1 MLTGEK
7 EETMSLFAKPAQF
20 VRDVKFEMSKVS
32 WPTLE
37 DLKGST
43 IVVIFL
49 SLVFAVYIFAADWVL
64 SQLVKLLY
72 SYVASA

>member
-1 MLTGEK
+1 
-7 EETMSLFAKPAQF
+7 MSLLAKPAQF
-20 VRDVKFEMSKVS
+20 VREVKFEMSKVS
-32 WPTLE
+32 WPTLD

-43 IVVIFL
+43 LVVIFL

-72 SYVASA
+72 SYVSST

>member
-1 MLTGEK
+1 
-7 EETMSLFAKPAQF
+7 MSLLAKPAQF
-20 VRDVKFEMSKVS
+20 VREVKFEMSKVS

-43 IVVIFL
+43 VVVIFL

-72 SYVASA
+72 SYVSST

>member
-1 MLTGEK
+1 
-7 EETMSLFAKPAQF
+7 MSLLAKPAQF

-32 WPTLE
+32 WPSFE

-43 IVVIFL
+43 MVVIFL
-49 SLVFAVYIFAADWVL
+49 SMAFAVYIFAADWVL

-72 SYVASA
+72 SYVSST

>member
-1 MLTGEK
+1 
-7 EETMSLFAKPAQF
+7 MSLLTKPAQF

-37 DLKGST
+37 ELKGST
-43 IVVIFL
+43 MVVIVL
-49 SLVFAVYIFAADWVL
+49 SLAFAVYIFAADWVL

-72 SYVASA
+72 SYVTSA

>member
-1 MLTGEK
+1 
-7 EETMSLFAKPAQF
+7 MSLLTKPTQF
-20 VRDVKFEMSKVS
+20 IRDVRFEMSKVS
-32 WPTLE
+32 WPTIE

-43 IVVIFL
+43 MVVIFI

-72 SYVASA
+72 SYVTSA